1 MTWEFPPRLTPE
13 RRRALPS
20 APPMRPD
27 STVGHSKPRI
37 VSCAQSL
44 RRHQLSFCWRAK
56 TARTGCPRTAQGRII
71 RSLDFLGR
79 VRSSAPF
86 KAVRKRSNSCLGSG
100 HSRTGL
106 FEDHALSQYRASHQL
121 AAAHHCLSRALAL
134 ENSYRAR
141 SACDAHVVS

>member
-1 MTWEFPPRLTPE
+1 MTWEFPPRLPPE
-13 RRRALPS
+13 RRRALRS

-27 STVGHSKPRI
+27 SGPFQATYCELRAI
-37 VSCAQSL
+37 VPMSSV
-44 RRHQLSFCWRAK
+44 SFCGRAK

-79 VRSSAPF
+79 VSSSGPF
-86 KAVRKRSNSCLGSG
+86 KAVTKRSNSCLGSG
-100 HSRTGL
+100 QSRTGL
-106 FEDHALSQYRASHQL
+106 PEDHALSQFRASHQL

-141 SACDAHVVS
+141 PTCDAHVVS